1 MSSASSDF
9 VVVPRDGCVSP
20 RDLVKNDGSAMSARA
35 VRPRA
40 KWSGSAERACV
51 RDGLSD
57 FALDRV
63 VLHNVHDAA
72 PAPCADSQSRLALAA
87 ALCDAIAADAAA
99 PALRALMCRCNEA
112 DFGVDAHTQREDA
125 VGGVPRALLAP
136 LLLAFVA
143 RESSSEAALRRAEYT
158 SAVFRPLS
166 PAAAEMQRDIARDI
180 GRTIPHGFALLFG
193 DARVQK
199 HLARLVLHVAS
210 KLDVVGYLQG
220 MCDIAAVLFLT
231 FLEARAA
238 SAAPGAGNDVLPL
251 GDVDLID
258 AEADAA
264 HVFHALITR
273 FLQVFLDLLSGE
285 EMQARMA
292 LIAADLAV
300 SNPQLFVHL
309 TDLQV
314 ELHLFMH
321 RFHFTFLTRELS
333 ARACQRLFLAYLSL
347 PPHVDALRVHS
358 AVCVALLNVVYST
371 PLLNSRDFEQ
381 AVLTAQSSLA
391 KFFDEK
397 TIVDAVFAEAHRVM
411 HCRATFDRWICV
423 RAALLLLRGAAA
435 HAAQL

>member
-9 VVVPRDGCVSP
+9 VVVPNDGRVSP

-35 VRPRA
+35 LRPRP
-40 KWSGSAERACV
+40 KWTAGAERACV

-63 VLHNVHDAA
+63 VLHSVHDVA
-72 PAPCADSQSRLALAA
+72 PTPCADSPSRLALAA
-87 ALCDAIAADAAA
+87 ALCDALAVDAGA
-99 PALRALMCRCNEA
+99 PELRALLLRCNEA
-112 DFGVDAHTQREDA
+112 GFGVDAQTQREDA

-143 RESSSEAALRRAEYT
+143 HESCSEAELRRAEYT

-166 PAAAEMQRDIARDI
+166 HVAAEMQRDIARDI
-180 GRTIPHGFALLFG
+180 GRTIPFGFSKLFG
-193 DARVQK
+193 DPRVQK
-199 HLARLVLHVAS
+199 HLARLVLYVAS

-251 GDVDLID
+251 SDVDLID
-258 AEADAA
+258 AEADTA
-264 HVFHALITR
+264 HVFEALIKR

-292 LIAADLAV
+292 LIAADLAI
-300 SNPQLFVHL
+300 SNPKLFTHL

-321 RFHFTFLTRELS
+321 RFHFTLLTRELS
-333 ARACQRLFLAYLSL
+333 ARACQRVFLAYLSL

-358 AVCVALLNVVYST
+358 AVCVALLNVVYTSS
-371 PLLNSRDFEQ
+371 LLNSRDFEQ
-381 AVLTAQSSLA
+381 AVMTAQSSLA

-423 RAALLLLRGAAA
+423 RASLLLLRGAAA